1 MRFAPLFRISP
12 ALALLLSPVLAS
24 AESPPSKPPAATA
37 KPEAPKVEKED
48 KPKAEKPAEARP
60 AAEKPKAPAAPATPA
75 TPATPTHSVK
85 GEDFVQ
91 KAKVSGTVEST
102 RETPVELNLKRWGD
116 LTVIRAV
123 PHGTEVKAGDL
134 LIELETK
141 DLKKKIE
148 ETKLAMPGK
157 EIELS
162 AAELELESAEKSTP
176 ISLAKSL
183 REKMQAEQ
191 DLAHFEDESRPMRE
205 RGAKEDVKEIGEAL
219 AYAEEELN
227 QLKKMYEQDDLTEET
242 EEIILRRTGNTVARY
257 RWMLEQAEARTERT
271 LNTLIPREHE
281 SLKTNLELQ
290 QINWRAGEKSLREGL
305 EKKRLDTAAK
315 RREMDEAKKALA
327 EMEED
332 LAAMRVT
339 AAHDGIVYY
348 GMSQR
353 GKWTTASLVDRKLIP
368 GGKLSM
374 REIVMTVVDPAKVQV
389 RLALTE
395 DQLKDLAGGQDGTL
409 SLKWKPDVKFDAR
422 VKSILYVPYADK
434 TFDAV
439 LSVKTPA
446 DAPALYPGMTADA
459 EITVYEKKD
468 AIVIPKAALKKEGE
482 KEAVTGADGK
492 AIPVKT
498 GRSQGDKVEIL
509 EGLKAG
515 DTIRLPEAKPE
526 AKPAAGPETK
536 PEAKPEAK
544 PETNPEAKPEA
555 KPAPA
560 TEA

>member
-1 MRFAPLFRISP
+1 MRFDLFSCWICP
-12 ALALLLSPVLAS
+12 ALALLLSPVPVS
-24 AESPPSKPPAATA
+24 ADSPPPKAPAAPA
-37 KPEAPKVEKED
+37 KPEAPKVEKDD
-48 KPKAEKPAEARP
+48 KPKLETPADAKP
-60 AAEKPKAPAAPATPA
+60 AAEKPKAADAPAAT
-75 TPATPTHSVK
+75 THLVK
-85 GEDFVQ
+85 AEAFVQ
-91 KAKVSGTVEST
+91 KVKVSGTVEST
-102 RETPVELNLKRWGD
+102 RETPVELNLKRWAD

-141 DLKKKIE
+141 DLKKRIE

-183 REKMQAEQ
+183 RDKMQAEQ

-205 RGAKEDVKEIGEAL
+205 RGAKEDVKEIVEAL

-242 EEIILRRTGNTVARY
+242 EEIILRRSENTVARY
-257 RWMLEQAEARTERT
+257 RWMLEQTEARTERT

-290 QINWRAGEKSLREGL
+290 QISWRAGEKSLREGL

-315 RREMDEAKKALA
+315 RREMDELKKALA

-332 LAAMRVT
+332 LAALRVT

-353 GKWTTASLVDRKLIP
+353 GKWTTAPLVDRKLIP

-395 DQLKDLAGGQDGTL
+395 DQLKDLAEGQDGTL
-409 SLKWKPDVKFDAR
+409 SLKWKPDFKFDAR

-446 DAPALYPGMTADA
+446 DAPALFPGMTADA

-468 AIVIPKAALKKEGE
+468 AIVIPKAAVKKEGD
-482 KEAVTGADGK
+482 KETVTAADGK
-492 AIPVKT
+492 AITVKT

-515 DTIRLPEAKPE
+515 DSIRLPEAKSE
-526 AKPAAGPETK
+526 AKPETK
-536 PEAKPEAK
+536 PEAKPE
-544 PETNPEAKPEA
+544 TKPEA

-560 TEA
+560 KEA

>member
-1 MRFAPLFRISP
+1 MRFDLLSRISP
-12 ALALLLSPVLAS
+12 ALVLLLAPVLAS
-24 AESPPSKPPAATA
+24 AESPQPKPPAAPA
-37 KPEAPKVEKED
+37 KPEAPKVEKEE
-48 KPKAEKPAEARP
+48 KPKAEKPADAKPADAKP
-60 AAEKPKAPAAPATPA
+60 AAEKPKAAAAPASPA
-75 TPATPTHSVK
+75 APTHSVK
-85 GEDFVQ
+85 AEDFVQ
-91 KAKVSGTVEST
+91 KVKVSGTVEST
-102 RETPVELNLKRWGD
+102 RETPVELNLKRWSD

-183 REKMQAEQ
+183 RDKMQAEQ

-205 RGAKEDVKEIGEAL
+205 RGAKEDVKEIVEAL

-242 EEIILRRTGNTVARY
+242 EEIILRRTENTVARY
-257 RWMLEQAEARTERT
+257 RWMLEQTEARAERT

-290 QINWRAGEKSLREGL
+290 QITWRAGEKSLREGL

-315 RREMDEAKKALA
+315 RREMDETKKALT

-353 GKWTTASLVDRKLIP
+353 GKWTTAALVDRKLIP
-368 GGKLSM
+368 GGKLAM

-395 DQLKDLAGGQDGTL
+395 DQLKDLAEGQDGTL

-434 TFDAV
+434 TFDSV

-446 DAPALYPGMTADA
+446 DAPALFPGMTADA

-468 AIVIPKAALKKEGE
+468 AIVIPKAAVKKEGD
-482 KEAVTGADGK
+482 KETVTAADGK
-492 AIPVKT
+492 AITVKT

-509 EGLKAG
+509 EGLKSG
-515 DTIRLPEAKPE
+515 DSIRLPETK
-526 AKPAAGPETK
+526 PETK
-536 PEAKPEAK
+536 PEAKPEVK
-544 PETNPEAKPEA
+544 L
-555 KPAPA
+555 APA
-560 TEA
+560 KEA

>member
-1 MRFAPLFRISP
+1 MRLALFPRILP
-12 ALALLLSPVLAS
+12 ALLLLFAPALTL
-24 AESPPSKPPAATA
+24 AESPQVKPAETPA
-37 KPEAPKVEKED
+37 KPNAPKVGKD
-48 KPKAEKPAEARP
+48 EKPAEAKPRPESTP
-60 AAEKPKAPAAPATPA
+60 AAL
-75 TPATPTHSVK
+75 THSVK
-85 GEDFVQ
+85 TESLVQ
-91 KAKVSGTVEST
+91 KVKVSGTVESS
-102 RETPVELNLKRWGD
+102 RETPVELNLLRWAD

-123 PHGTEVKAGDL
+123 PHGTQVKAGDP

-141 DLKKKIE
+141 DLRKKIE

-183 REKMQAEQ
+183 RDKMQAEQ

-205 RGAKEDVKEIGEAL
+205 RGAKEDVKGVVEAL

-242 EEIILRRTGNTVARY
+242 EEIILRRSENTVARY
-257 RWMLEQAEARTERT
+257 RWTLEQTEARTERT

-290 QINWRAGEKSLREGL
+290 QINWRAGEKSMREGL

-353 GKWTTASLVDRKLIP
+353 GKCTTASLVDRKLIP

-395 DQLKDLAGGQDGTL
+395 DQLKDLAEGQSGPL
-409 SLKWKPDVKFDAR
+409 HLKWKPDFKFEAR
-422 VKSILYVPYADK
+422 VTSILYVPYSDN
-434 TFDAV
+434 TFDAI

-446 DAPALYPGMTADA
+446 DAPALFPGMTADA

-468 AIVIPKAALKKEGE
+468 ALVIPKAAVKKEGE
-482 KEAVTGADGK
+482 KEIVTGADGK
-492 AIPVKT
+492 AITVKT

-509 EGLKAG
+509 EGLKVG

-526 AKPAAGPETK
+526 VKS
-536 PEAKPEAK
+536 EAKPEVK
-544 PETNPEAKPEA
+544 SEAKSEA
-555 KPAPA
+555 
-560 TEA
+560 

>member
-1 MRFAPLFRISP
+1 MRLALFPRILP
-12 ALALLLSPVLAS
+12 ALLLLLAPALTL
-24 AESPPSKPPAATA
+24 AESPQA
-37 KPEAPKVEKED
+37 
-48 KPKAEKPAEARP
+48 KPAEAP
-60 AAEKPKAPAAPATPA
+60 AKPDAPKVGKDEKPADAKSADAKPKPGPGSTPAAPI
-75 TPATPTHSVK
+75 HLVK
-85 GEDFVQ
+85 AEAFVQ
-91 KAKVSGTVEST
+91 KVKVSGTVEST
-102 RETPVELNLKRWGD
+102 RETPVELNLKRWSD

-183 REKMQAEQ
+183 RDKMQAEQ

-205 RGAKEDVKEIGEAL
+205 RGAKEDVKDVVEAL

-227 QLKKMYEQDDLTEET
+227 QLKKMYEKDDLTEET
-242 EEIILRRTGNTVARY
+242 EEIILRRSENTVARY
-257 RWMLEQAEARTERT
+257 RWMLDQTRARSERSLT
-271 LNTLIPREHE
+271 TLIPREHE

-315 RREMDEAKKALA
+315 RREMDETKKALA

-368 GGKLSM
+368 GGKLTM

-395 DQLKDLAGGQDGTL
+395 DQLKDLAEKQDGTL
-409 SLKWKPDVKFDAR
+409 SLKWKPDFKFDAR

-439 LSVKTPA
+439 LSVKAPA

-468 AIVIPKAALKKEGE
+468 ALVIPKAAVKKEGE
-482 KEAVTGADGK
+482 KEIVTGADGK
-492 AIPVKT
+492 AITVKT

-515 DTIRLPEAKPE
+515 DSIRLPEAKPE
-526 AKPAAGPETK
+526 AKPEEKT
-536 PEAKPEAK
+536 ES
-544 PETNPEAKPEA
+544 KPEA

-560 TEA
+560 NEA